1 MYATS
6 FMTHGCYDH
15 DILFEDCEGSCSLE
29 AGISFGSATMNMTF
43 RRCYINE
50 FTHGYSPNLKF
61 YDSTVV
67 IIPTI
72 ENATYPQYW
81 VRAEFHNSKVSL
93 LGGGYKAI
101 VKTGDTVTKSYL
113 KFFNCDV
120 DFISYNQDG
129 TNGFP
134 SFLNFD
140 DVIFREC
147 DVRTPSNVTNS
158 TATQVA
164 ITGLKNLTILSGK
177 LRSTYFVLNG
187 STTDLFLDFDGTELL
202 NYNVPSGSTF
212 ALVDFSYNSNRQ
224 FVKLSRMRCVYSG
237 AGTLRII
244 RCGGTANNN
253 RNQKFT
259 CMNSY
264 FKSVTA
270 NLVTFYIPQS
280 SGVATNNTILMG
292 NIMAN
297 TQIEGFATTV
307 FPDNIWF
314 TE

>member
-1 MYATS
+1 
-6 FMTHGCYDH
+6 
-15 DILFEDCEGSCSLE
+15 
-29 AGISFGSATMNMTF
+29 
-43 RRCYINE
+43 
-50 FTHGYSPNLKF
+50 
-61 YDSTVV
+61 
-67 IIPTI
+67 
-72 ENATYPQYW
+72 
-81 VRAEFHNSKVSL
+81 
-93 LGGGYKAI
+93 
-101 VKTGDTVTKSYL
+101 
-113 KFFNCDV
+113 
-120 DFISYNQDG
+120 
-129 TNGFP
+129 
-134 SFLNFD
+134 
-140 DVIFREC
+140 
-147 DVRTPSNVTNS
+147 
-158 TATQVA
+158 VA